1 MRAFRDRKSPSKRC
15 VTVPAALTAAG
26 TLTQRGYGA
35 AVEFNLAEVFDTVA
49 TANPERDCIVFGDRH
64 FTYAQI
70 DERTRR
76 LAQALHGWGLGAHR
90 ERAQLAGSESGQS
103 HLALYMTNCNEFL
116 EGMIGAYRA
125 RVAPF
130 NVNYR
135 YVADELVYLLADAG
149 AAAVMYHAQFAPT
162 LAEALPDLPP
172 VRLIHVDDES
182 GNEPLPGAVRYE
194 ELLAAHSAEPLDLAL
209 SPDDLYLLYTG
220 GTTGMPK
227 GVLWRQSDIFFN
239 AMGGRVFGTG
249 QTIPDMAAVIERSL
263 AGGPPSMTV
272 APLMHGAA
280 QWSAFS
286 TLLGGRTFVM
296 PPPAVHFD
304 AVQAWMTASRERV
317 GSMSIVGD
325 AFARPLADA
334 LAAGGPELAD
344 DLSSFNALV
353 SGGALLSSGVKQR
366 LLDLLPHLTILDAGG
381 SSETGSQMGQA
392 SSRES
397 AGTGRFTPNPG
408 TVVVDAEMTHL
419 LQPGDPEIGWLAQ
432 RGLVPLGY
440 LGDAEKSARTFPLI
454 DGVRFSIPGD
464 RARWDAD
471 GSIDLLGR
479 DSVTINSGGEK
490 IFAEEVEAA
499 IANHPAVY
507 DVVVV
512 GRPSVRWGS
521 EVVALV
527 QLADGTSPDSAGI
540 VAEAARHIAR
550 YKLPKEVL
558 YCDRIQRSPSG
569 KPDYRWAK
577 ARAIQ

>member
-1 MRAFRDRKSPSKRC
+1 M
-15 VTVPAALTAAG
+15 
-26 TLTQRGYGA
+26 
-35 AVEFNLAEVFDTVA
+35 EFNLAEVFAAVA
-49 TANPERDCIVFGDRH
+49 AANPDRDCIVFGERRL
-64 FTYAQI
+64 TYGQI

-90 ERAQLAGSESGQS
+90 ERSQLAGSESGQS
-103 HLALYMTNCNEFL
+103 QLALYMTNCNEYL

-135 YVADELVYLLADAG
+135 YVTDELVYLLTDSG
-149 AAAVMYHAQFAPT
+149 AAAVMYHAQFAPI
-162 LAEALPDLPP
+162 LAQALADLPGL
-172 VRLIHVDDES
+172 RLIHVDDES

-194 ELLAAHSAEPLDLAL
+194 ELLAEQSAAPLDLAL
-209 SPDDLYLLYTG
+209 SPDDLYVLYTG

-227 GVLWRQSDIFFN
+227 GVLWRQSDIYLN
-239 AMGGRVFGTG
+239 AMGGRAFGTG
-249 QTIPDMAAVIERSL
+249 QAVTDLPEIVGRSL
-263 AGGPPSMTV
+263 AGGPSSMTA

-280 QWSAFS
+280 QWSAFG
-286 TLLGGRTFVM
+286 TILGGRTFVLL
-296 PPPAVHFD
+296 PAGQRFD
-304 AVQAWMTASRERV
+304 PVAAWTAAAREKV
-317 GSMSIVGD
+317 GSLSIVGD
-325 AFARPLADA
+325 AFARPLAEA
-334 LAAGGPELAD
+334 LAAGGPALAQE
-344 DLSSFNALV
+344 LSSFNVLI
-353 SGGALLSSGVKQR
+353 SGGALFSSGVKQR
-366 LLDLLPHLTILDAGG
+366 LLELLPHLSVLDAGG
-381 SSETGSQMGQA
+381 SSETGSQMGFA
-392 SSRES
+392 SSREHV
-397 AGTGRFTPNPG
+397 GTGRFTPNPG
-408 TVVVDAEMTHL
+408 AVVVNAEMTQL
-419 LQPGDPEIGWLAQ
+419 LTPGDPDIGWLAQ

-440 LGDAEKSARTFPLI
+440 LGDAEKSARTFPVI
-454 DGVRFSIPGD
+454 GGVRHSIPGD

-471 GSIDLLGR
+471 GTIELLGR

-512 GRPSVRWGS
+512 GRPSVRWGN

-527 QLADGTSPDSAGI
+527 QLADGEPPDSAGI

-558 YCDRIQRSPSG
+558 FCDRIQRSPSG

-577 ARAIQ
+577 ARAAK